1 VDVEVVVSWEVEE
14 VESFKY
20 SRKPKKFTIANCTF
34 TAARRRSKFTGV
46 HGRRSKSKS
55 VLGLPTT
62 DLFLVRTPTSQIFIY
77 L

>member
-1 VDVEVVVSWEVEE
+1 
-14 VESFKY
+14 
-20 SRKPKKFTIANCTF
+20 
-34 TAARRRSKFTGV
+34 V

-62 DLFLVRTPTSQIFIY
+62 DLFLVRTTTSQIFIY